1 VELLMKPGKA
11 RKDRPKGPKSFSR
24 GGSKK
29 IERSTSARPVK
40 RDDRRDDRRSE
51 KRDDRRSEKRTDR
64 RSEKRD
70 DRKVFKKPVRVND
83 REMKREDRRGDR
95 PEKRFD
101 RHQSAQDAVAG
112 KNSVVEA
119 LRAKVPAKEL
129 VVAIK
134 VEIDEKISEAIRL
147 AKNSDLPI
155 KELPRR
161 ALDDLTGSA
170 NHQGIALVIKPFNYT
185 EFDKLISNAKKPMML
200 IGLDGITDPHN
211 LGAVVR
217 SAAAFGADGVVIPE
231 RRNAS
236 MTGSA
241 WKASAG
247 AAARMPISQVTNLV
261 RSIEDAKKAGCF
273 VIGLDAEGDAT
284 LAKMNL
290 ATESIFIIVGSEG
303 KGLSRLVRDKCD
315 LVVSIP
321 MQSTV
326 ESLNAS
332 VATAIV
338 MYQVAAERSK

>member
-1 VELLMKPGKA
+1 MKPGRA
-11 RKDRPKGPKSFSR
+11 RKDRPKGAKSFSR
-24 GGSKK
+24 GDGKK
-29 IERSTSARPVK
+29 VERSATARPGK
-40 RDDRRDDRRSE
+40 KDDRRSE
-51 KRDDRRSEKRTDR
+51 KRDDRRPEKRTDR
-64 RSEKRD
+64 RPDKRD
-70 DRKVFKKPVRVND
+70 DRKGFKKPVRVND
-83 REMKREDRRGDR
+83 RELKREDRRGDR

-101 RHQSAQDAVAG
+101 RRQSAQDAVAG

-147 AKNSDLPI
+147 AKNADLPI

-161 ALDDLTGSA
+161 ALDDLTGSS
-170 NHQGIALVIKPFNYT
+170 NHQGVALVIKPFNYT
-185 EFDKLISNAKKPMML
+185 EFEKLITNAKKPMML

-231 RRNAS
+231 RRNAA

-273 VIGLDAEGDAT
+273 VVGLDAQGDAT

-303 KGLSRLVRDKCD
+303 KGLSRLVREKCD

-321 MQSTV
+321 MQSSV